1 MLEIYVQTLFGTV
14 NISFNKLVRH
24 LHENVKVITAIE
36 NIPSGTHVMV
46 VEVPNHY
53 LNDINL
59 YTIIFT

>member
-24 LHENVKVITAIE
+24 LNENVKVITANE

-46 VEVPNHY
+46 VKY
-53 LNDINL
+53 KF
-59 YTIIFT
+59 IIWMISICTQ

>member
-24 LHENVKVITAIE
+24 LNENVKVITANE

-46 VEVPNHY
+46 VKY
-53 LNDINL
+53 K
-59 YTIIFT
+59 IIIWMISICTQ